1 MFHDPFLSGAL
12 RPWAR
17 RAGLCL
23 LATCCWL
30 PWQASSHEHH
40 GHRVTV
46 VQREAGHWQLVL
58 RLNPLVLLKDEAPA
72 AAPSGAQAAGQ
83 AAPAWM
89 SWVALPPAEFERHW
103 GKLVLQL
110 QGGVSLQGAS
120 AVRVPAQGW
129 RWPAAA
135 QVQSLLQ
142 QQAMLWL
149 TNPRA
154 HLEPEALE
162 VTADV
167 VHAGPSPKG
176 GWALSLPAR
185 LRPAVVVSY
194 RPSQVWTPAGEA
206 VVPLAF

>member
-1 MFHDPFLSGAL
+1 MWHDPFQPAA
-12 RPWAR
+12 RRAWTR

-23 LATCCWL
+23 MAACGFLSW
-30 PWQASSHEHH
+30 PASAHEHQ

-58 RLNPLVLLKDEAPA
+58 RLNPLVLLKEEAPA
-72 AAPSGAQAAGQ
+72 AAPSSRPAPGQ
-83 AAPAWM
+83 AAPHWM

-103 GKLVLQL
+103 AKLVRQL
-110 QGGVSLQGAS
+110 EAGVSLS
-120 AVRVPAQGW
+120 AAPATRVAPQGW

-135 QVQSLLQ
+135 QVQALLQ
-142 QQAMLWL
+142 QQAMRWL
-149 TNPRA
+149 SDPHA

-162 VTADV
+162 VLADV
-167 VHAGPSPKG
+167 VHAGPVPKG

-194 RPSQVWTPAGEA
+194 RPSQVWAPAGEA
-206 VVPLAF
+206 PVPLAF